1 MEGVAS
7 LERPLPE
14 KKIEGC
20 TEILKVLA
28 NTGRLKLINILV
40 TGEYTV
46 SELCDKSGLKQS
58 LVSQQLKS
66 LRLNNIVE
74 RRRKTPHVYY
84 SLKEKGVI
92 NLLRCLNGCGPKN

>member
-1 MEGVAS
+1 
-7 LERPLPE
+7 LDRPIQD

-20 TEILKVLA
+20 AEILKVLA

-46 SELCDKSGLKQS
+46 SELCEKSGLKQS

-74 RRRKTPHVYY
+74 RRKKTPHVYY

-92 NLLRCLNGCGPKN
+92 NLLHCLNGCGHRN